1 MKRLFWILFLSATA
15 AGTLLPFIP
24 AGSWPWWD
32 PVWIALFFVA
42 VYYDLASSHGLSQAR
57 FSSGIAVISLA
68 VILGLSGLTGW
79 PIGPLRFTAH
89 AGLQLGGAVPL
100 VLPLLAFSLLTVSNQ
115 AASSAFPWSGRFAHS
130 AATALAFLLTM
141 INGIAFFSIDRL
153 WWEWNPM
160 QLPGATGRAAMGL
173 AFLGAAAFALAFV
186 YPVDSRLR
194 TSRWNAGLVAWLAGN
209 ALFLVA
215 NLALLLR

>member
-1 MKRLFWILFLSATA
+1 MKHIFWILFLAATA
-15 AGTLLPFIP
+15 AGAVLPFLP

-32 PVWIALFFVA
+32 PVWIAILFVA
-42 VYYDLASSHGLSQAR
+42 VYYDLASSSGLSQAR
-57 FSSGIAVISLA
+57 FSSGIVVIALA

-79 PIGPLRFTAH
+79 PIGPLRFTAN

-100 VLPLLAFSLLTVSNQ
+100 VLPLLAFSFLTVSNQ
-115 AASSAFPWSGRFAHS
+115 AASSAFVWSGRVALA
-130 AATALAFLLTM
+130 AATAAAFLLTL
-141 INGIAFFSIDRL
+141 INGIAFFSLDRL
-153 WWEWNPM
+153 WWEWNPL
-160 QLPGATGRAAMGL
+160 QIPGATGRAVMGL

-215 NLALLLR
+215 NLAILLR